1 MSGPALP
8 VVDDCWNR
16 IGVRGDRSCPKLT
29 EHIHCHNCEVF
40 ASAAQTLL
48 DRPALADYTAELTQF
63 VAEPAAS
70 RRLPDQSVVLFAVAG
85 EGFAVPTGCVVEMTD
100 VERPR
105 PVPHRVNAV
114 FRGLVKIRGQLEL
127 CISLRGLLGIA
138 APDAATIK
146 TQAGTQPGTQSGT
159 ADAAAARLS
168 VLVVALEGER
178 WAWLVDSVS
187 GVHRY
192 ESGSV
197 LESPSASHK
206 APSYVSGLIPRGDGQ
221 HFGLLDVSHVRERSL
236 ESLR

>member
-1 MSGPALP
+1 MSGPSLP
-8 VVDDCWNR
+8 IIDDCWNT
-16 IGVRGDRSCPKLT
+16 IGVRGDRSCPKLPD
-29 EHIHCHNCEVF
+29 HIHCHNCEVF

-48 DRPALADYTAELTQF
+48 DRPALDDYTAELTQF

-138 APDAATIK
+138 APDTAAIK
-146 TQAGTQPGTQSGT
+146 AQSGT
-159 ADAAAARLS
+159 LDAAAERLP

-192 ESGSV
+192 ESGGV

-206 APSYVSGLIPRGDGQ
+206 APSYVSGLIPRADGQ
-221 HFGLLDVSHVRERSL
+221 HFGLLDVPRVRERSL

>member
-1 MSGPALP
+1 MSGASLP
-8 VVDDCWNR
+8 VIDDCWNR
-16 IGVRGDRSCPKLT
+16 IGVRGDRSCPKLP

-48 DRPALADYTAELTQF
+48 DRPALSDYTAELTQF

-70 RRLPDQSVVLFAVAG
+70 RRLPDQSVVLFAVAR
-85 EGFAVPTGCVVEMTD
+85 EGFAVPTACVVEMTD

-138 APDAATIK
+138 APDAAAIATS
-146 TQAGTQPGTQSGT
+146 QAPAGA
-159 ADAAAARLS
+159 ADRATERLP
-168 VLVVALEGER
+168 VLVVAFEGER

-206 APSYVSGLIPRGDGQ
+206 TPSFVSGLIPRADGQ
-221 HFGLLDVSHVRERSL
+221 HYGLLDVARVREQSL